1 MRRTGLS
8 IPCPVLTLALLLT
21 STGAGADTLIMHN
34 GDRLTGT
41 VVSKQDNIL
50 TLDTPYAGTLRIQW
64 SEVRQLISE
73 KPVQVILEDE
83 TRLTGT
89 LLPTEDGKVR
99 IRASEIMETAPIALS
114 EVRYINPPVEVNGG
128 VRIKGRVNVGMNV
141 SSGNT
146 DTEQYHLD
154 TEVVARTLKNR
165 FTAGATFNRATDS
178 GTETESNATGYGKY
192 DHFVSE
198 KWYTYANALFTR
210 DELKDLKLRTTL
222 GLGSGYQFFESEPL
236 NLSLEGGL
244 TYVNE
249 DFYDKEDDS
258 YPAGRW
264 ALNYD
269 RLLFGSRIRLFHHH
283 EGLAGLEDVD
293 DILILSRTG
302 LRVPLGQGLTTTAQ
316 LDVDWDNTPAEGND
330 STDTRYLLNLGYE
343 W

>member
-1 MRRTGLS
+1 MRRTGLP
-8 IPCPVLTLALLLT
+8 IPCPTLALALLLT
-21 STGAGADTLIMHN
+21 STGADADTLIMHN

-50 TLDTPYAGTLRIQW
+50 TLNTPYAGTLRIQW

-73 KPVQVILEDE
+73 KPVQVILEDD

-89 LLPTEDGKVR
+89 LLPSEDGKVR
-99 IRASEIMETAPIALS
+99 IRADEVLETAPIALS

-128 VRIKGRVNVGMNV
+128 VRIKGWVNVGVNI

-154 TEVVARTLKNR
+154 AETVARTLENR
-165 FTAGATFNRATDS
+165 FTLGATFNRTTDS
-178 GTETESNATGYGKY
+178 GTETASNATGYGKY
-192 DHFVSE
+192 DHFLSE
-198 KWYTYANALFTR
+198 QWYTYANALFTR
-210 DELKDLKLRTTL
+210 DEFKDLKLRTTL

-236 NLSLEGGL
+236 SLSLEGGL

-249 DFYDKEDDS
+249 DFYHKEDES

-264 ALNYD
+264 ALDYE
-269 RLLFGSRIRLFHHH
+269 RLLFGTRLRFFHKH
-283 EGLAGLEDVD
+283 EGLAGLTDVD
-293 DILILSRTG
+293 DLLILSKTG
-302 LRVPLGQGLTTTAQ
+302 IRAPLGQGLTASAQ
-316 LDVDWDNTPAEGND
+316 VDVDWDNTPAAGND

>member
-1 MRRTGLS
+1 MPLKHSR
-8 IPCPVLTLALLLT
+8 LTALLCSALAMPLAL
-21 STGAGADTLIMHN
+21 ADTLVMNN

-41 VVSKQDNIL
+41 VVTKQADTL
-50 TLDTPYAGTLRIQW
+50 TLKTPYAGTLEIQW
-64 SEVRQLISE
+64 SEVRQLISDQ
-73 KPVQVILEDE
+73 PVQIILEDE
-83 TRLTGT
+83 TRVTGT

-99 IRASEIMETAPIALS
+99 IRSGEILETAPIELS
-114 EVRYINPPVEVNGG
+114 AVRYINPPVEVNGG
-128 VRIKGRVNVGMNV
+128 VRVKGNINAGANI

-154 TEVVARTLKNR
+154 AEVVARTLTNR
-165 FTAGATFNRATDS
+165 FTVGATFNRSTDD
-178 GTETESNATGYGKY
+178 GTETASNATGYGKY
-192 DHFVSE
+192 DHFLTE

-210 DELKDLKLRTTL
+210 DEFKDLKLRTPL
-222 GLGSGYQFFESEPL
+222 GLGSGYQFYESEPL

-249 DFYDKEDDS
+249 DFYDKEDES

-269 RLLFGSRIRLFHHH
+269 RLLFGSRLRFFHYH
-283 EGLAGLEDVD
+283 EGLLGLEDIN

-302 LRVPLGQGLTTTAQ
+302 LRVPLGQGLTATTQ
-316 LDVDWDNTPAEGND
+316 IDVDWDNTPADGND
-330 STDTRYLLNLGYE
+330 STDMRYLLNLGYA

>member
-1 MRRTGLS
+1 MRRTGLP
-8 IPCPVLTLALLLT
+8 IPCPTLALALLLT
-21 STGAGADTLIMHN
+21 STGADADTLIMNN

-41 VVSKQDNIL
+41 VVTKRENIL
-50 TLDTPYAGTLRIQW
+50 TLDTPYAGTLSIQW

-99 IRASEIMETAPIALS
+99 IRADEVMETAPIALS
-114 EVRYINPPVEVNGG
+114 AVRYINPPVEVNGG
-128 VRIKGRVNVGMNV
+128 VRIKGRVNVGVNI

-154 TEVVARTLKNR
+154 TEVVARTLENR
-165 FTAGATFNRATDS
+165 FTVGATFNRTTDS

-198 KWYTYANALFTR
+198 KWYNYANALFTR

-249 DFYDKEDDS
+249 DFYDKEDES

-269 RLLFGSRIRLFHHH
+269 RLLFGSRIRFFHYH

-293 DILILSRTG
+293 DIMILSRTG
-302 LRVPLGQGLTTTAQ
+302 LRAPLGQGLTATAQ
-316 LDVDWDNTPAEGND
+316 VDVDWDNTPAVGND
-330 STDTRYLLNLGYE
+330 STDTRYLLNVGYE